1 MLRLAVETA
10 AWDASLQ
17 FDHFLAYLPA
27 HEQEDVLRFFQLE
40 DRKRALASRMLQRA
54 AISAVCGVPLLP
66 PSAIA
71 VQRTKGRRPFTLN
84 RAPDSAPNWNFNV
97 SHEGSFTVLVSEPY
111 AATGVDVCAPTQLR
125 RRPGVPLLQGIV
137 PFKSQF
143 APEEWSLIQSFAHD
157 EALAGAAFQRLWSL
171 KESYIKA
178 RGDGLGF
185 EPLSRARF
193 VFEGEDA
200 WSARASVVVDG
211 KPCPRWGFSLHELPH
226 GHWVAVAK
234 GDPQDIV
241 DAQKGFTRTLRCPA
255 PTDEELR
262 RHTCP
267 AFTIISMEQLLQP
280 SSLPLQL

>member
-1 MLRLAVETA
+1 M
-10 AWDASLQ
+10 Q
-17 FDHFLAYLPA
+17 
-27 HEQEDVLRFFQLE
+27 
-40 DRKRALASRMLQRA
+40 
-54 AISAVCGVPLLP
+54 
-66 PSAIA
+66 
-71 VQRTKGRRPFTLN
+71 
-84 RAPDSAPNWNFNV
+84 
-97 SHEGSFTVLVSEPY
+97 GSFTVLVSEPY

-143 APEEWSLIQSFAHD
+143 APEEQGRAAPSLLASENTPISAFERAKPRWLDWWSLIQSFAHD

-241 DAQKGFTRTLRCPA
+241 DAQKGCALRTEGSQCARFHSWFFTRVPGKALMWATRIYLSA
-255 PTDEELR
+255 YAHQNSLV
-262 RHTCP
+262 
-267 AFTIISMEQLLQP
+267 
-280 SSLPLQL
+280 SLPLQAHETVALASEALLFPVL